1 MTYYI
6 FSTNID
12 PNSAN
17 KEILLDP
24 ITFLKTKMVG
34 SPHAFGIDN
43 LLTQGIYKYLGWKYD
58 FRDDLKKFVYKQ
70 HGVWSEAYA
79 LNKTNLRHLVGGR
92 IDKIIEL

>member
-1 MTYYI
+1 MTHYI

-24 ITFLKTKMVG
+24 IAFLKTKMTG
-34 SPHAFGIDN
+34 SVHDFGVDE
-43 LLTQGIYKYLGWKYD
+43 LLTHGVYRYLGWKYD

-70 HGVWSEAYA
+70 YGAWSEAYA
-79 LNKTNLRHLVGGR
+79 LNKTNLRHLVSGR